1 MLQEDRFLIIIEYLK
16 EHNISTFAE
25 LAEAAGA
32 SVGTIRRDLA
42 KLEEKGMLSVIRGG
56 AAYHKDDLTKQV
68 FDMRKI
74 ENRKSKHA
82 LVERLS
88 EIIVDGQAI
97 AINSGTTNMEVAGY
111 LVENYHR
118 LTVMTNNLHVLD
130 ILKQNEGFRLL
141 VPGGILRND
150 EHAIYGKKCEE
161 EIRFYNL
168 DVALLAVNSV
178 STEKGITDFRPE
190 EVGVIRAMMDASEKK
205 VVMADHTKFDRV
217 SYMNVCDL
225 SEIDYIITDKGIRDE
240 QVKRYE
246 AEDVKIMVSGDKAE

>member
-1 MLQEDRFLIIIEYLK
+1 
-16 EHNISTFAE
+16 
-25 LAEAAGA
+25 
-32 SVGTIRRDLA
+32 
-42 KLEEKGMLSVIRGG
+42 
-56 AAYHKDDLTKQV
+56 
-68 FDMRKI
+68 
-74 ENRKSKHA
+74 
-82 LVERLS
+82 
-88 EIIVDGQAI
+88 
-97 AINSGTTNMEVAGY
+97 ME
-111 LVENYHR
+111 
-118 LTVMTNNLHVLD
+118 
-130 ILKQNEGFRLL
+130 
-141 VPGGILRND
+141 
-150 EHAIYGKKCEE
+150 KKCEE

-190 EVGVIRAMMDASEKK
+190 EVGVIHAMMDASEKK